1 MNRSPNT
8 FRQRLRVGGLAAA
21 LALLV
26 ALTFGAS
33 AFSADSKTYRAVFTS
48 TAPGGE
54 NGYSMP
60 FTLENLGSPEM
71 GAADVSAP
79 AGFVIQSVAGC
90 SAPSAPG
97 ACASLP
103 AGSSFNSTS
112 IQLRNLNLASGTPVT
127 IPMTVNVSCPA
138 RNATWGIVGKQN
150 NNGTGSTF
158 TLAPSPTS
166 NTTTQVNQDCTLSI
180 TVQPNHAEAG
190 QIVTNTAYD
199 PNGPKVTVVARNNDT
214 QAPLASSSPPTK

>member
-60 FTLENLGSPEM
+60 FTLENLRKSGDGRGRCICSGWLRDPVRGGLFCSV
-71 GAADVSAP
+71 GAGRVC
-79 AGFVIQSVAGC
+79 I
-90 SAPSAPG
+90 
-97 ACASLP
+97 
-103 AGSSFNSTS
+103 
-112 IQLRNLNLASGTPVT
+112 LASG
-127 IPMTVNVSCPA
+127 
-138 RNATWGIVGKQN
+138 
-150 NNGTGSTF
+150 
-158 TLAPSPTS
+158 
-166 NTTTQVNQDCTLSI
+166 
-180 TVQPNHAEAG
+180 
-190 QIVTNTAYD
+190 
-199 PNGPKVTVVARNNDT
+199 
-214 QAPLASSSPPTK
+214 